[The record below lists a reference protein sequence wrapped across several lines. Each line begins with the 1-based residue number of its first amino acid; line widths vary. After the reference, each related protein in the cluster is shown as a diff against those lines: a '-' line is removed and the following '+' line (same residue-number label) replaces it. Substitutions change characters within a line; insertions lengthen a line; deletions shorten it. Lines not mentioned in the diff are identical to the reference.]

1 MNKNKMQQLGAL
13 ALQNQMRYN
22 GVRQEA
28 RDRARAIEKRNRKI
42 DRIVAPYIIHTPIQQ
57 PSRLTVLVRK
67 SVLTIENLIQFVKG
81 LFK

>member
-1 MNKNKMQQLGAL
+1 MQQLGQL
-13 ALQNQMRYN
+13 ALQNQMRYD

-28 RDRARAIEKRNRKI
+28 RDRARAMVNKRLKQMHT
-42 DRIVAPYIIHTPIQQ
+42 DKAPHVIHTPIQQ

-67 SVLTIENLIQFVKG
+67 SVLTIKTLIQFVKG